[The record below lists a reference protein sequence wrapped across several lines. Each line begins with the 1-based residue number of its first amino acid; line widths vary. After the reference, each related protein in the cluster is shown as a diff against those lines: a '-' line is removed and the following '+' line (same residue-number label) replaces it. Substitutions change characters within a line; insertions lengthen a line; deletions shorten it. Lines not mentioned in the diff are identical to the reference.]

1 MKKIPDWE
9 ISFDAYINRNINTP
23 FEWGKWDC
31 VMFTNG
37 FIKTMTKKDLLPNT
51 WKWETE
57 EQAMQSIFKY
67 GKGKGLAA
75 AIDNAIKK
83 NYRYQYNRTCLHHKR
98 GLWSLQR
105 RKRTGLCL

>member
-1 MKKIPDWE
+1 MKKIPNWE

-83 NYRYQYNRTCLHHKR
+83 TT
-98 GLWSLQR
+98 GMSLT
-105 RKRTGLCL
+105 KNNILKKIEELGIKLKNKKL